1 MIEREQLREQAY
13 QEYASE
19 RGQVD
24 AIINRMIDEDH
35 EMMRITKMKQEQS
48 KQDMILSVNEK
59 KALLNRQKE
68 LEEYEEELVRRY
80 AQQQGQR
87 AEELQ
92 AMKEAAEAQRDAIF
106 RKLAAEEAARR
117 AESEYVENLRN
128 DLQVQEMEEKHRF
141 KEMSDADKRQRQK
154 EELQAA
160 KDYQIKLKAERLAEE
175 KRMEEEF
182 KIKMAEKFA
191 EDERLEQMNQQKR
204 RMREL

>member
-13 QEYASE
+13 QEYAAE
-19 RGQVD
+19 RSNVD
-24 AIINRMIDEDH
+24 AIINKMIDEDH

-59 KALLNRQKE
+59 KALLRRQKE

-80 AQQQGQR
+80 AAQQGQR

-106 RKLAAEEAARR
+106 KKLAAEEAARR
-117 AESEYVENLRN
+117 AENEYVENLRN
-128 DLQVQEMEEKHRF
+128 DLQVEELEEKFRAA
-141 KEMSDADKRQRQK
+141 ERNDAERRQRQK

-160 KDYQIKLKAERLAEE
+160 KD
-175 KRMEEEF
+175 F
-182 KIKMAEKFA
+182 
-191 EDERLEQMNQQKR
+191 
-204 RMREL
+204 